1 MLLILGGLG
10 IFARWPFEELCS
22 AEDDAT
28 HPWRPWHLRQVA
40 VRGALQRRGRWYSSL
55 AALASSPGGR
65 SRSSAAQ
72 RTIVLPHAYDVLGT
86 SGESRARSAWLS
98 RESRRPQARR
108 NRQHYA
114 LEIRAI
120 HAPSG
125 VDWSCH
131 DLR

>member
-40 VRGALQRRGRWYSSL
+40 VRGALQRRGRCYSSL

-72 RTIVLPHAYDVLGT
+72 RTMVLILGGLGIFARWPFEELCSAEDDCT
-86 SGESRARSAWLS
+86 AACIRRAWHERGVESAQRVAV
-98 RESRRPQARR
+98 E
-108 NRQHYA
+108 
-114 LEIRAI
+114 
-120 HAPSG
+120 G
-125 VDWSCH
+125 
-131 DLR
+131 